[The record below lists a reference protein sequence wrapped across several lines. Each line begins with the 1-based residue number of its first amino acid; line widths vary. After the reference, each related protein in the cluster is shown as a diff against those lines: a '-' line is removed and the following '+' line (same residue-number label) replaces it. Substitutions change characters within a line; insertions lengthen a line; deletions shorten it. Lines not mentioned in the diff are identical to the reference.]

1 MEGRIGVKKVAVLIG
16 KSLLMAGLISRL
28 RAYARQFDLRVVD
41 LVSPNSLQQL
51 SDFQPEII
59 IFDKADVQAGHPSL
73 EDFLN
78 SIPEAT
84 LLELRLDSPNVQ
96 IIQSVQLPAS
106 NADEL
111 VQLFQNGGNLTSLPF
126 VHYR

>member
-1 MEGRIGVKKVAVLIG
+1 LKKVAVLVG
-16 KSLLMAGLISRL
+16 RSLLIAGLISRL
-28 RAYARQFDLRVVD
+28 RAYTRQFELRVVD
-41 LVSPNSLQQL
+41 LVASNSLQQL
-51 SDFQPEII
+51 SEFQPEII
-59 IFDKADVQAGHPSL
+59 IFDEADIHTGHPTL

-78 SIPEAT
+78 SMPDAT

-96 IIQSVQLPAS
+96 MIQSVQFPAS

-111 VQLFQNGGNLTSLPF
+111 VQLFQNSGSLTGSTS